1 MIHRSTSLIPMDS
14 TPRPIGEQS
23 STSRGVK
30 SPNPHNPHNQ
40 TDDLIKVNK
49 IMREKV
55 LEYLKKPTA
64 KKKAELTT
72 MEQKWTDAQLRGSKE
87 SGEKKPATK

>member
-1 MIHRSTSLIPMDS
+1 M
-14 TPRPIGEQS
+14 
-23 STSRGVK
+23 K